1 MSRIGK
7 KPIDIPTGTDI
18 NVREGEFKVKGP
30 KGELSFQ
37 IRPEIDVIVK
47 DNQIITSIKEET
59 KQSNAFWG
67 LTRSLIF
74 NAVYGVTQGYQKQ
87 LEIQGVGYKARVE
100 EGELVLEVGFSH
112 LVNIKK
118 PEGIDF
124 SVSKNIVTISGI
136 NKQLVGETTAQIRA
150 VRPPEPYKG
159 KGIRYVG
166 EEVIRK
172 VGKRAEA
179 TTA

>member
-7 KPIDIPTGTDI
+7 KPIDIPTGTEI
-18 NVREGEFKVKGP
+18 KIEKREFKVKGP
-30 KGELSFQ
+30 KGELGFQ
-37 IRPEIDVIVK
+37 VRPEIAVAVK
-47 DNQIITSIKEET
+47 DNQIIVSIKEET

-74 NAVYGVTQGYQKQ
+74 NAVKGVTEGYEKQ
-87 LEIQGVGYKARVE
+87 LEIQGVGYKARI
-100 EGELVLEVGFSH
+100 EGEDLVLEVGFSH

-118 PEGIDF
+118 PEGIEF
-124 SVSKNIVTISGI
+124 SVLKNIITVSGA
-136 NKQLVGETTAQIRA
+136 NKQLVGETSAQIRA

-159 KGIRYVG
+159 KGIRYLG

-172 VGKRAEA
+172 VGKRAADA
-179 TTA
+179 TA

>member
-7 KPIDIPTGTDI
+7 KPIDIPAGTEI
-18 NVREGEFKVKGP
+18 KVEKGEFKIKGP
-30 KGELSFQ
+30 KGELGFE
-37 IRPEIDVIVK
+37 IRPEIDVLVK

-59 KQSNAFWG
+59 KRSNAFWG

-74 NAVYGVTQGYQKQ
+74 NAVKGVTQEYEKK

-100 EGELVLEVGFSH
+100 GDDLVLEVGFSH

-118 PEGIDF
+118 PEGIEF
-124 SVSKNIVTISGI
+124 SVLKNIITISGI
-136 NKQLVGETTAQIRA
+136 NKQLVGETSAQIRS

-159 KGIRYVG
+159 KGIRYLG

-172 VGKRAEA
+172 IGKRAA
-179 TTA
+179 DAAS

>member
-7 KPIDIPTGTDI
+7 KPIDIPAGTEI
-18 NVREGEFKVKGP
+18 KIEKGEFKVKGP

-37 IRPEIDVIVK
+37 IRPEIDVVVK

-59 KQSNAFWG
+59 KQSKAFWG
-67 LTRSLIF
+67 LIRSLVF
-74 NAVYGVTQGYQKQ
+74 NAVHGVTQGYQKQ

-100 EGELVLEVGFSH
+100 GDDLVLEVGFSH
-112 LVNIKK
+112 LVKIKK
-118 PEGIDF
+118 PEGIEF
-124 SVSKNIVTISGI
+124 SVSKNIITISGI
-136 NKQLVGETTAQIRA
+136 NKQLVGETSAQIRA

-159 KGIRYVG
+159 KGIRYLG

-172 VGKRAEA
+172 VGKRAAEA
-179 TTA
+179 TA

>member
-159 KGIRYVG
+159 KGIRYMG

>member
-1 MSRIGK
+1 MNFGKNMSRIGK

-74 NAVYGVTQGYQKQ
+74 RG
-87 LEIQGVGYKARVE
+87 
-100 EGELVLEVGFSH
+100 
-112 LVNIKK
+112 
-118 PEGIDF
+118 
-124 SVSKNIVTISGI
+124 
-136 NKQLVGETTAQIRA
+136 
-150 VRPPEPYKG
+150 
-159 KGIRYVG
+159 
-166 EEVIRK
+166 RK
-172 VGKRAEA
+172 
-179 TTA
+179 